1 MWGVWLPQGQSLV
14 RLTGSPDGPCAPP
27 EPGSPLAPL
36 GPGGPRRPG
45 GPGRP
50 DSPGGPT
57 LEIPPSQAQKPE
69 SPREKKKQQ
78 TTLNKVGHLSKK
90 RKDLSEV
97 ICDLDMSMERI
108 RRPAENR
115 LKGTRFPLCQ
125 STFMLG
131 IWISF
136 I

>member
-1 MWGVWLPQGQSLV
+1 MAQAGLTPLGVQRWKYHHHKHRNP
-14 RLTGSPDGPCAPP
+14 
-27 EPGSPLAPL
+27 SPL
-36 GPGGPRRPG
+36 
-45 GPGRP
+45 
-50 DSPGGPT
+50 
-57 LEIPPSQAQKPE
+57 
-69 SPREKKKQQ
+69 EKKKQQ
-78 TTLNKVGHLSKK
+78 ATLNKVGHLSKK

-108 RRPAENR
+108 RRPAKNR